1 MKHFNESTQALV
13 FPLLPTQSVIQTAN
27 HSVSQLFSFTI
38 CWLVSAKSAMGRN
51 DCMLPVLV
59 VSARS
64 RTTKT
69 RTWPRRQQR
78 FNKYSTVAKKLA
90 AAIYA
95 LE

>member
-1 MKHFNESTQALV
+1 MKHFNELTQALV

-64 RTTKT
+64 KHE
-69 RTWPRRQQR
+69 PGPGRQQR

-90 AAIYA
+90 AVIYDF
-95 LE
+95 E